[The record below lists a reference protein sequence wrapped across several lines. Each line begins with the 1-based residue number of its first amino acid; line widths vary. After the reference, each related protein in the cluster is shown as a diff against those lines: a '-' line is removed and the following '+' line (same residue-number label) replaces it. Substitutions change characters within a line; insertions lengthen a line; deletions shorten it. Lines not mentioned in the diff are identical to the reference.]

1 MPLSLMLGVYLVCV
15 NFWNKL
21 HLKFVLMFFFIFFQ
35 SSNNVLTGTVK
46 QQLQSVSVDKEHVL
60 DSEDSEENTQRQAE
74 ANFKSDDG
82 YKDENG
88 MLVLDVHTEQGLQ
101 NIIESDVNLW
111 NTVILK
117 NKLFYVLILLKLW
130 DPKY

>member
-1 MPLSLMLGVYLVCV
+1 MLGVYLVCV